1 MIAVRCARLF
11 DGERFRTCAT
21 VLGDD
26 GVIVGV
32 ETEHLELDERWRVI
46 DGGEDATSARSD
58 RHPYPPGSG
67 QQAGGPRSR
76 AWHDRRPTG
85 RRDYSSLADQLA
97 AGVTTFATWR
107 PRYAEVKRRA
117 RQQIGSLLEPTVVAA
132 GPPITTPGGHCHFMG
147 GVVSDDQSVRAAVV
161 ERVARRVDVIKV
173 MTSGG
178 GSTPGTD
185 MLRTQFDT
193 ERLRLL
199 VELSHSSGRPVAAH
213 AHGLVAIEQAIEVG
227 VDTIEH
233 CSGMTDGGMELPDA
247 TLAAMAERGIAVSGI
262 IPIRADLE
270 IADAPKPVQEYLSR
284 TGLTLVGVR
293 DFRVDMIR
301 RLHAH
306 GVAVVTGLDS
316 GLNPGLGHGRPATT
330 LSMFDDAGLSSAAVL
345 AAATSRAAEVCGL
358 AQQKGRVQLG
368 YEADLVVV
376 DGDAQTNPSVAGR
389 VRTVIRRG
397 LLVPG
402 RVG

>member
-11 DGERFRTCAT
+11 DGERFRMGAT
-21 VLGDD
+21 VLVDD

-46 DGGEDATSARSD
+46 DCGEDATVLPGLIDTHTHLVADSKLGALD
-58 RHPYPPGSG
+58 RVPCMTDD
-67 QQAGGPRSR
+67 QLDDVITQ
-76 AWHDRRPTG
+76 
-85 RRDYSSLADQLA
+85 SLADQLA
-97 AGVTTFATWR
+97 AGVTTVR
-107 PRYAEVKRRA
+107 DLGDLRYAAVKRRD

-132 GPPITTPGGHCHFMG
+132 GPPVTTPGGHCHFMG

-213 AHGLVAIEQAIEVG
+213 AHGLVAIEQAVEVG

-247 TLAAMAERGIAVSGI
+247 TLAAMAEQGIAVSGI

-270 IADAPKPVQEYLSR
+270 IADTPKPVQEYLSR

-293 DFRVDMIR
+293 DFRVDVIR

-316 GLNPGLGHGRPATT
+316 GLNPGLGHGKLATT

-376 DGDAQTNPSVAGR
+376 DGDAQTNPTVAGR

-402 RVG
+402 

>member
-1 MIAVRCARLF
+1 M
-11 DGERFRTCAT
+11 T
-21 VLGDD
+21 DD
-26 GVIVGV
+26 QLDDVI
-32 ETEHLELDERWRVI
+32 T
-46 DGGEDATSARSD
+46 
-58 RHPYPPGSG
+58 
-67 QQAGGPRSR
+67 Q
-76 AWHDRRPTG
+76 
-85 RRDYSSLADQLA
+85 SLADQLA
-97 AGVTTFATWR
+97 AGVTTVR
-107 PRYAEVKRRA
+107 DLGDLRYAAVKRRD

-199 VELSHSSGRPVAAH
+199 AELSHSSGRPVAAH
-213 AHGLVAIEQAIEVG
+213 AHGLVAIEQAVEVG

-262 IPIRADLE
+262 IPIRADLK

-284 TGLTLVGVR
+284 TGLTPSGSARLPGGHDPPAAR
-293 DFRVDMIR
+293 PR
-301 RLHAH
+301 R
-306 GVAVVTGLDS
+306 GG
-316 GLNPGLGHGRPATT
+316 GYW
-330 LSMFDDAGLSSAAVL
+330 AGLRPQPGSRSRPTRDHAVHV
-345 AAATSRAAEVCGL
+345 RRRRIV
-358 AQQKGRVQLG
+358 QRRRVGR
-368 YEADLVVV
+368 
-376 DGDAQTNPSVAGR
+376 GD
-389 VRTVIRRG
+389 
-397 LLVPG
+397 VPG
-402 RVG
+402 R